1 MNDRERALKEA
12 QLDFY
17 QRERDW
23 RRIFVDKDIPFLMS
37 FMTAVDSR
45 TGDTFSFEHLREPL
59 EDGEVWLDSDGIT
72 LRCAG
77 WDGPAN
83 SRGGEKTW
91 RWQRFIVDRII
102 ARKRRID
109 LKGRQIGDTWINLG
123 VDVAESILIPGA
135 DSLMYRQKELD
146 AIDNIRRW
154 WILFNSLPP
163 WILERVPSGKKVGPV
178 VVSKPDRGDR
188 PGRDGVSLKFA
199 DNRFSDVIPMTSAG
213 SSGHGR
219 STRKITLD
227 EAAHIESLLDIRAAV
242 EPAAGELGDIGMI
255 STAHGRSNP
264 DTGEGN
270 EFHRVW
276 CDEESGYDRI
286 FLPFNLHPDRDDWWY
301 DHAEEVRSLPLWK
314 RQEQFPRK
322 WQEAFA
328 LSDRVFFDEE
338 ALTWYLEHIEKPK
351 YDFNFRYDEYRQAT
365 AVRCRPRQ
373 GRMKMFREPLAG
385 RKYAIM
391 GDPASGHGR
400 DKSAAYVIDL
410 QTAELC
416 VEYHAKVGEDEFA
429 RDLYWL
435 GMWYGKALIG
445 VETQGGNGT
454 ATVISLRDGA
464 EARPPY
470 PKLYQHRNEA
480 NRERPDSNLY
490 GMPMDPKNRNLVVNQ
505 IEKWVRD
512 KLLPFSTDDLH
523 YEMTE
528 FVEHD
533 HGASPRARDGSH
545 DDLVF
550 ACAGA
555 LDLFRRF
562 GRTIGR
568 AHRKVDKPPRDTSA
582 PPREKSTPPGFNEGR
597 YRPNAPHTKSLRR
610 VIPAPTTLREG

>member
-1 MNDRERALKEA
+1 VNDREHALKEA

-17 QRERDW
+17 ERERDW

-37 FMTAVDSR
+37 FMVFVDSR
-45 TGDTFSFEHLREPL
+45 TGDEISFEHLREPL
-59 EDGEVWLDSDGIT
+59 EEGEVWLDADGIT
-72 LRCAG
+72 LRSKG

-91 RWQRFIVDRII
+91 RWQRYIVDR
-102 ARKRRID
+102 RLTSSRRID

-123 VDVAESILIPGA
+123 VDVAKALLMPGT
-135 DSLMYRQKELD
+135 DSQMFRQTEKQ
-146 AIDNIRRW
+146 AIDNVQRW
-154 WILFNSLPP
+154 WTLFESLPP
-163 WILERVPSGKKVGPV
+163 WVLERVPAGKKIGPV
-178 VVSKPDRGDR
+178 TVSKPSRGDR
-188 PGRDGVSLKFA
+188 PGRDGVSLRFA
-199 DNRFSDVIPMTSAG
+199 DGKHSDIVPMTSAG
-213 SSGHGR
+213 SSGHGS
-219 STRKITLD
+219 STRDVMLD
-227 EAAHIESLLDIRAAV
+227 EAAHIDELLDIRAAI
-242 EPAAGELGDIGMI
+242 EPSAGELGDVGLI
-255 STAHGRSNP
+255 STAHGRSNQ

-276 CDEESGYDRI
+276 VDEESGYDRI
-286 FLPFNLHPDRDDWWY
+286 FLPYNLHPDRDEWWY
-301 DHAEEVRSLPLWK
+301 EHAEEVRSLPMWK

-328 LSDRVFFDEE
+328 LSDRVFFDETS
-338 ALTWYLEHIEKPK
+338 LTWYLEHVETGYKF
-351 YDFNFRYDEYRQAT
+351 DFRFDEYRQAK
-365 AVRCRPRQ
+365 AVRRRD
-373 GRMKMFREPLAG
+373 GRMKMLREPLIG

-454 ATVISLRDGA
+454 ATVIALRDGA

-480 NRERPDSNLY
+480 NRNRPDSALF

-512 KLLPFSTDDLH
+512 RSLPYVTDDLH
-523 YEMTE
+523 YQMTE

-533 HGASPRARDGSH
+533 HGTSPRARVGSH
-545 DDLVF
+545 DDLVM
-550 ACAGA
+550 ACAGV

-568 AHRKVDKPPRDTSA
+568 AHRKTDSPPRDESA
-582 PPREKSTPPGFNEGR
+582 PRLEKQTPAGFNESR
-597 YRPNAPHTKSLRR
+597 YRPSAPHTKALRR
-610 VIPAPTTLREG
+610 VVP

>member
-1 MNDRERALKEA
+1 MTERQRALKEA
-12 QLDFY
+12 RLDFY
-17 QRERDW
+17 RRERDW
-23 RRIFVDKDIPFLMS
+23 RRIFVEKDIPFLMS
-37 FMTAVDSR
+37 FMVAVDSR
-45 TGDTFSFEHLREPL
+45 TGDTFTFEHLREPL
-59 EDGEVWLDSDGIT
+59 EDDEVWLDTDGIT
-72 LRCAG
+72 LRCKG

-91 RWQRFIVDRII
+91 RWQRYIVDRICDT
-102 ARKRRID
+102 KRRID

-123 VDVAESILIPGA
+123 VDVAESILKPGA
-135 DSLMYRQKELD
+135 DSLIYRQKEAD

-154 WILFNSLPP
+154 WILYNSLPA
-163 WILERVPSGKKVGPV
+163 WILERIPSGKKIGPV
-178 VVSKPDRGDR
+178 TVSKPDRGDR
-188 PGRDGVSLKFA
+188 PGRDGVSLKFS
-199 DNRFSDVIPMTSAG
+199 NGVFSDIVPMTSAG

-219 STRKITLD
+219 STRRIMLD
-227 EAAHIESLLDIRAAV
+227 EAAHIEALLDIRAAV

-276 CDEESGYDRI
+276 VDEDSGYDRI
-286 FLPFNLHPDRDDWWY
+286 FLPYNLHPDRDEWWY
-301 DHAEEVRSLPLWK
+301 ENAEEVRSLPVWK

-328 LSDRVFFDEE
+328 LSDRVFFDEDSL
-338 ALTWYLEHIEKPK
+338 AWYLDHVESPK
-351 YDFNFRYDEYRQAT
+351 YRFDFRFDEYRR
-365 AVRCRPRQ
+365 AVVVKRRQ
-373 GRMKMFREPLAG
+373 GRMKMYRSPIAG
-385 RKYAIM
+385 RRYAIM

-416 VEYHAKVGEDEFA
+416 VEYHAKIGEDEFA

-435 GMWYGKALIG
+435 GTWYGEAMIG

-454 ATVISLRDGA
+454 ATVIALRDGA

-470 PKLYQHRNEA
+470 RKLYQHRNDA
-480 NRERPDSNLY
+480 NRNRSESANF
-490 GMPMDPKNRNLVVNQ
+490 GMPMDPKTRNLVVNQ
-505 IEKWVRD
+505 IERWIRD
-512 KLLPFSTDDLH
+512 RSLPFLTDDLH

-533 HGASPRARDGSH
+533 HGTSPRARDGSH
-545 DDLVF
+545 DDLVM

-555 LDLFRRF
+555 LELFRRF

-568 AHRKVDKPPRDTSA
+568 AHRKTDNPKPRDMALRRTQ
-582 PPREKSTPPGFNEGR
+582 KTPKGFNDKR
-597 YRPNAPHTKSLRR
+597 YRSNAS
-610 VIPAPTTLREG
+610 EG